1 MGVADASRDG
11 EQRRTLHKLTPA
23 VATAIDPLTP
33 DIEKVFRRKPLG
45 VYVHFPWCLQKCP
58 YCDFLSI
65 PAERAVIPHAA
76 YADAVLAEFVRRR
89 RTSASHD
96 LRSVF
101 FGGGTPSLWEP
112 RQLGRVLRSIVD
124 SFGVSPSS
132 VEVTVECNPSSFDD
146 EVARALL
153 DVGVNRISIGV
164 QGLNAERLRFLG
176 RLHDPAGGLA
186 AVQAAVR
193 AGVPRVSADLIFGV
207 AGQDPETAATE
218 ASTVADTGLSHV
230 SAYALTIEP
239 NTRFGSLARKGRLPL
254 LRETTVAES
263 FEAVHVAL
271 TAKGFDHY
279 EVSNYARNG
288 DTARHNLG
296 YWRGDDYLGIGL
308 GAWGTV
314 TDGDRRVRYRNTA
327 VAERYIS
334 GKDDWA
340 TIDLDASGTGGLV
353 SEVEAIDAETAL
365 AERLMLGLR
374 LAEGVDVDG
383 AAREVGA
390 EPWPTPRRRAVE
402 RMIERKRIVREGS
415 RLRIPVDAWLHADGT
430 IAEVM

>member
-1 MGVADASRDG
+1 V
-11 EQRRTLHKLTPA
+11 
-23 VATAIDPLTP
+23 
-33 DIEKVFRRKPLG
+33 G

-65 PAERAVIPHAA
+65 PAPRVAIPHAA
-76 YADAVLAEFVRRR
+76 YADAVLAEFERRGQN
-89 RTSASHD
+89 AAAHD
-96 LRSVF
+96 LVSVF

-112 RQLGRVLRSIVD
+112 RDLGRVLGKILD
-124 SFGVSPSS
+124 SFHASPGK
-132 VEVTVECNPSSFDD
+132 VEVTVECNPSSFD
-146 EVARALL
+146 ERVAGALL

-186 AVQAAVR
+186 AVRAAVR

-207 AGQDPETAATE
+207 ADQDPETAAAE
-218 ASTVADTGLSHV
+218 ARTVADIGLTHV

-254 LRETTVAES
+254 LRDQAVADS
-263 FEAVHVAL
+263 FDAVHDAL
-271 TAKGFDHY
+271 TERGFDHY
-279 EVSNYARNG
+279 EVSNYARDG

-296 YWRGDDYLGIGL
+296 YWRGDDYIGLGL

-314 TDGDRRVRYRNTA
+314 TERGRRVRYRNTA
-327 VAERYIS
+327 VADRYIS

-340 TIDLDASGTGGLV
+340 TVDLDAAGPGNLV
-353 SEVEAIDAETAL
+353 SEIEVIDAETEL

-374 LAEGVDVDG
+374 LAEGIDVES
-383 AAREVGA
+383 AARNVGVD
-390 EPWPTPRRRAVE
+390 PWPPQRRRAVDRMLE
-402 RMIERKRIVREGS
+402 RGRLVREGS
-415 RLRIPVDAWLHADGT
+415 RLRIPVEAWLHADGT